1 MSDSIAHDALGEIN
15 KDSIELRKHRNSLQ
29 AVSRLPEDL
38 LIEVFTI
45 INSPM
50 HAGSVE
56 FPPIH
61 FVHMVSQVCSQ
72 WRRTCLNN
80 PLLWAHIYIKA
91 FPLSSFADLCIT
103 RAKNAPITL
112 NVTSSRQKLTVVIW
126 KRLLK
131 SLENRGIGT
140 HRWKALV
147 IRVSDFEVFPHLI
160 EHLASYPTP
169 NLESIF
175 CATQTHRYF
184 AESHPN
190 RRPSSVPFLT
200 DQPTLSNLSLPGLSS
215 VVLKRVH
222 LAHLFERN
230 PPISFTRLTR
240 LHLVEAGLGHYAPDA
255 FALLLSSHPS
265 LEEVSLNEHTY
276 FQDDDSKSWST
287 ITPVTFSFLRR
298 LKLMVTDL
306 YSSSGGMGLRWMNRF
321 LQSIDAPGLN
331 QLILIAPSVVPNTAN
346 EELVDVISTG
356 YKFNRANTNESN
368 PSSKLLYP
376 ALRYLGAIFPL
387 PKDSRLYM
395 AESMLTALPSLTHLR
410 ILSEDIAVLDR
421 APRCSSSLTHLF
433 IQNSVFPKE
442 LGNILHRRQ
451 EAGLPIRTL
460 GILGGKDVI
469 GLPTAVELKRYDGSQ
484 AGDFLDL

>member
-200 DQPTLSNLSLPGLSS
+200 DQPTLSNLSLPG
-215 VVLKRVH
+215 R
-222 LAHLFERN
+222 
-230 PPISFTRLTR
+230 
-240 LHLVEAGLGHYAPDA
+240 LGHYAPDA